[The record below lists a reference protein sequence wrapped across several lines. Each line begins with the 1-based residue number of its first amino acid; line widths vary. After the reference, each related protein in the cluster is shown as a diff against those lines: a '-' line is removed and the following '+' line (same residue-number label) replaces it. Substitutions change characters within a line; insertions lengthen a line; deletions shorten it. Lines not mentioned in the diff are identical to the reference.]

1 MEECIFCKIID
12 KQIPAFVVYDD
23 DKWLAFLDIRPL
35 NKGHTLV
42 IPKQH
47 YRWVHEVP
55 DFGEYWEVAKR
66 IAQAIM
72 KSMDAFTVSFVTMG
86 FEAPHAH
93 IWIVP
98 RYKDDGHEQVINWAN
113 IKEIPKEEMAEIAKK
128 ISENIPEAEAPAEM
142 AMPVAEEKEE
152 EKKEEPGRSEKDV
165 YYMKREMEMG

>member
-12 KQIPAFVVYDD
+12 KQIPAFVVYED

-47 YRWVHEVP
+47 YRWVHDVP
-55 DFGEYWEVAKR
+55 DFGEYWKVAKR
-66 IAQAIM
+66 VALGAM
-72 KSMDAFTVSFVTMG
+72 KGLGAFTVSFVTMG

-93 IWIVP
+93 IWVIP
-98 RYKDDGHEQVINWAN
+98 RYKDDGHEQFINWGS
-113 IKEIPKEEMAEIAKK
+113 IKEIPKEEMAEIAKT
-128 ISENIPEAEAPAEM
+128 IAENMPEAEAPTVRETQ
-142 AMPVAEEKEE
+142 VVEEKE
-152 EKKEEPGRSEKDV
+152 EKKEEPERSEKDV